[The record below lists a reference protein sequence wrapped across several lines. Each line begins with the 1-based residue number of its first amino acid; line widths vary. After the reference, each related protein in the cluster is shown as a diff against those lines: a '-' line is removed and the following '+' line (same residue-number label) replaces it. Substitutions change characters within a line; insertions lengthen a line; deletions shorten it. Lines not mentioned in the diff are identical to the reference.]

1 MKWHESGAANQV
13 RLALFV
19 AVGLCIAPA
28 WGQGGSGRAPRL
40 PSDQWK
46 GGVGMLDAFTGAAL
60 EVRASIGK
68 LDVDGGTVALA
79 TFIREDGMALTK
91 ASQLREGRLTC
102 WLPGG
107 REVEADRVAVDQ
119 DNDVALVRVRA
130 DGIVPVRWAADDAVV
145 GQWAITPGIESRP
158 HAVGIVSVA
167 PRRIAPR
174 RAFIGV
180 ELDLRA
186 PVARVARVT
195 PGLGAEEAGIRSG
208 DTILTVNG
216 DPVARGD
223 ALVSRLREFREGQ
236 TVRLR
241 VRRDDEE
248 FEAAIRMRVPPVDP
262 GAARMDRE
270 ERLNRMGGEVSERA
284 EGFDQALQHDS
295 VLPPWLCGGPLVN
308 LAGEAIGVNIARAG
322 RVASFALPP
331 ELAQRI
337 GEALIARAEE
347 MSGTAVWDTAVAE
360 RAPGIAE

>member
-1 MKWHESGAANQV
+1 MARHD
-13 RLALFV
+13 
-19 AVGLCIAPA
+19 AVGWNGVKLAVLLGVMLGTVSV
-28 WGQGGSGRAPRL
+28 WGQGASGRAPRL

-46 GGVGMLDAFTGAAL
+46 GGIGMLDAFSEASRG
-60 EVRASIGK
+60 VRSSIGK

-91 ASQLREGRLTC
+91 ASQLRDGRLTC

-107 REVEADRVAVDQ
+107 REVEAELLAVD
-119 DNDVALVRVRA
+119 DENDVALVRVRA
-130 DGIVPVRWAADDAVV
+130 DRVVPVRWAAKDAAV
-145 GQWAITPGIESRP
+145 GQWAITPGIEERP
-158 HAVGIVSVA
+158 HAVGIVSVT

-186 PVARVARVT
+186 PVARVSRVT

-208 DTILTVNG
+208 DTILSVNG
-216 DPVARGD
+216 DPVGRGD

-236 TVRLR
+236 TVRLE
-241 VRRDDEE
+241 VRREDEV
-248 FEAAIRMRVPPVDP
+248 FEASIRMRVPPIDTEL
-262 GAARMDRE
+262 ARMDRE
-270 ERLNRMGGEVSERA
+270 ERLNRMGGDVSDRA

-331 ELAQRI
+331 ELARRI
-337 GEALIARAEE
+337 GEALIARAQEISVPMNGVNHE
-347 MSGTAVWDTAVAE
+347 G
-360 RAPGIAE
+360 